1 MESTTYFV
9 LSSSVVEEQRHKK
22 KKRRNEMQ
30 KEGVTEELPTVLTV
44 LSTLGLALSSH
55 NTEQPVFTV
64 PCLA

>member
-22 KKRRNEMQ
+22 KKEGMRCKKR
-30 KEGVTEELPTVLTV
+30 GVTEELPTVLTV